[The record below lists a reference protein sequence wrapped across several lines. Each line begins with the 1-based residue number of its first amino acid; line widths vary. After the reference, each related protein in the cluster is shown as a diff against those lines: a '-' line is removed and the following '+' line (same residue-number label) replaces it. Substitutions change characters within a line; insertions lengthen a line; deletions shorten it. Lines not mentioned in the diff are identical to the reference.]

1 MDKHGYASSCGVMFD
16 RTENRQSMDRGT
28 EIGVS
33 SEVQEMV
40 LEMTERFLCDRY
52 DEAARRS
59 VLEGTGW
66 SASIWEEMAS
76 LGLLAAPLPEIQ
88 GGIGKDC
95 LVPLMEQ
102 FGRKLVVE
110 PYISA
115 VVIGGTLFVEL
126 GNDIALANVAAGK
139 LRTALAHDE
148 TPNAKPSAEFRTH
161 AKRRNDGYVLSG
173 SKIMVHDAPIAT
185 HFIVSAHLDGGALG
199 LFLVPADTRGIVRQ
213 DYQMI
218 DGRPAASLDLDGLVT
233 DGDALLCA
241 GEEAEALLGKIVDE
255 ATIAVCAEAVGIM
268 REMLDQ
274 TVAYTR
280 QRKQFGTTLASFQV
294 LQHRLADMLV
304 DIEQSAS
311 IVLRASFSAADHDA
325 VSAAKVRVNA
335 ALKRVAQA
343 AVQLHGGIGTTEE
356 LPLSQ
361 YFRRAAAIE
370 RQFGTTAQ
378 HMQRIDQALS
388 VSLNVPKSSDVQPFF
403 PIESHADK
411 AFREE
416 VRAFL
421 AECYPPDLRR
431 RADRQAGVYAD
442 AELAAEWQGILFRK
456 GWVAPSWPEKYGG
469 TGWTPRQRLIFE
481 QECAYANT
489 PVLPA
494 MGLQMCG
501 PVLIGHGT
509 EEQKSR
515 FLPRILSG
523 EDRWCQGY
531 SEPEAGSDLASLR
544 CRMTRDGNHYVI
556 NGTKIWTTGAH
567 TANWM
572 FLLGRTDPDAKP
584 QAGITFILVPMD
596 RPGITVT
603 PILSMSGEHEVNQV
617 FFDEVRVEAANRIG
631 PENQGWTV
639 AKYLL
644 EFERG
649 GAAATARTVRVV
661 GLIRRLAAENRGF
674 DSELVDRLAKLEIE
688 IASTDWTQ
696 QRMLANIEAGGS
708 VGNTNASILKLK
720 ASELYQEA
728 SMLFLDALGSWGL
741 VDQRAA
747 LDGNGLV
754 VGPEIGVT
762 GAARYMN
769 SRAMSIFGGSS
780 EVQRTILAKQLLGK

>member
-1 MDKHGYASSCGVMFD
+1 MSD
-16 RTENRQSMDRGT
+16 RAENHQVADRENGIGT
-28 EIGVS
+28 L
-33 SEVQEMV
+33 SEVQTML
-40 LEMTERFLCDRY
+40 LEMLRRFLADCY
-52 DEAARRS
+52 DDAERRKTLAS
-59 VLEGTGW
+59 DAGW
-66 SASIWEEMAS
+66 SPSLWEEMAE
-76 LGLLAAPLPEIQ
+76 LGLLAAPLPEAH
-88 GGIGKDC
+88 GGIGRGC
-95 LVPLMEQ
+95 LPLIMEE
-102 FGRKLVVE
+102 FGRKLVLE
-110 PYISA
+110 PYLSA
-115 VVIGGTLFVEL
+115 IVIGGALFDEL
-126 GNDIALANVAAGK
+126 DDQVALAQIAAGE
-139 LRTALAHDE
+139 LRIAFAHDE
-148 TPNAKPSAEFRTH
+148 APHVHGTSGIKASAKSEGG
-161 AKRRNDGYVLSG
+161 GYALSG
-173 SKIMVHDAPIAT
+173 SKIMVIDAPIAT
-185 HFIVSAHLDGGALG
+185 HLVVSANLESGQLG
-199 LFLVPADTRGIVRQ
+199 LFLVPADDPAIIREDCR
-213 DYQMI
+213 MI
-218 DGRPAASLDLDGLVT
+218 DGRPAANILLNGVLVKAK
-233 DGDALLCA
+233 ALLSK
-241 GEEAEALLGKIVDE
+241 GNEALILVDKVGDQ
-255 ATIAVCAEAVGIM
+255 ATLAVCYEALGIM
-268 REMLDQ
+268 REVLDQ
-274 TVAYTR
+274 TLAYTR
-280 QRKQFGTTLASFQV
+280 QRKQFGAALTSFQV
-294 LQHRLADMLV
+294 IQHRLADMLV

-311 IVLRASFSAADHDA
+311 IALRASFAIADREA

-335 ALKRVAQA
+335 ALKRVAQS
-343 AVQLHGGIGTTEE
+343 AVQLHGGIGTTDE

-361 YFRRAAAIE
+361 YFRRAATIE

-388 VSLNVPKSSDVQPFF
+388 VSLAAPKSSDVQPFF
-403 PIESHADK
+403 LIESHADN

-421 AECYPPDLRR
+421 AESFPSDLRR

-442 AELAAEWQGILFRK
+442 AELAAEWQGILYEK

-481 QECAYANT
+481 QECAFANT

-515 FLPRILSG
+515 FLPRILTG

-544 CRMTRDGNHYVI
+544 CRMTRDGDHYVI

-584 QAGITFILVPMD
+584 QAGITFILVPMET
-596 RPGITVT
+596 PGISVT

-617 FFDEVRVEAANRIG
+617 FFDDVRVEVANRIG

-649 GAAATARTVRVV
+649 GAAATARALRVV
-661 GLIRRLAAENRGF
+661 GLIRRLAAENGGF
-674 DSELVDRLAKLEIE
+674 DHELADRLAKLDIE

-708 VGNTNASILKLK
+708 VGNANASILKLK

-747 LDGNGLV
+747 LDGNDLII
-754 VGPEIGVT
+754 GPEIGVT

-780 EVQRTILAKQLLGK
+780 EVQKTILAKQMLGK